1 SWRVV
6 LGRYVLRRLTML
18 VPTLFG
24 MSIVIFLMLRLLPG
38 DIVDIIAGA
47 DSQADSTS
55 RAKLRDAMGLSD
67 PLPTQ
72 YGKWIWNL
80 LQGDPGKSMRS
91 GKPVSELL
99 WKALPITIELAVLS
113 VIIAAVV
120 AIPLG
125 VISAV
130 KRDSGLDYSSR
141 VIGLVGL
148 SLPNFWIATL
158 LLLFTS
164 KVFGWVPPI
173 RYIPFRHDPIGNLKQ
188 FGLPAFAVAIQL
200 MAIIMRMT
208 RTTMLE
214 VLSQDY
220 VRTARAKGLSQ
231 RVVVYRHALR
241 NAMIPVITVIGFQL
255 GALMGTSA
263 IIEVVFGLNGIGNT
277 LVQAIFNRDYPLVQA
292 AVLYLA
298 VAFVLINLFVDV
310 LYAFLDPR
318 IKQG

>member
-1 SWRVV
+1 
-6 LGRYVLRRLTML
+6 ML
-18 VPTLFG
+18 VPTLIG
-24 MSIVIFLMLRLLPG
+24 MSIIIFLMLRLLPG
-38 DIVDIIAGA
+38 DVVDIITGP
-47 DSQADSTS
+47 DSQTDSAT

-67 PLPTQ
+67 PLYEQ

-80 LQGDPGKSMRS
+80 LNGDPGKSMRS

-99 WKALPITIELAVLS
+99 ANALPITIELAVLS
-113 VIIAAVV
+113 VMIATIV

-130 KRDSGLDYSSR
+130 KRDTALDYSSR
-141 VIGLVGL
+141 VLGLIGL

-164 KVFGWVPPI
+164 KMFGWVPPI
-173 RYIPFRHDPIGNLKQ
+173 QYISFLDDPIGSLKQ
-188 FGLPAFAVAIQL
+188 FALPAFAVAVQL

-214 VLSQDY
+214 VLNQDY
-220 VRTARAKGLSQ
+220 VRTARAKGL
-231 RVVVYRHALR
+231 RERIVVYRHALR
-241 NAMIPVITVIGFQL
+241 NALIPVITVIGFQL

-263 IIEVVFGLNGIGNT
+263 IIEVVFGLNGVGNT
-277 LVQAIFNRDYPLVQA
+277 LLQAIFNRDYTLVQA

-298 VAFVLINLFVDV
+298 VAFVMINLVVDV

>member
-1 SWRVV
+1 
-6 LGRYVLRRLTML
+6 ML

-47 DSQADSTS
+47 DAQADSAS
-55 RAKLRDAMGLSD
+55 RAKLRDSMGLSD

-72 YGKWIWNL
+72 YAKWIWNL

-99 WKALPITIELAVLS
+99 WKALPITIELALLS
-113 VIIAAVV
+113 VLIAAVV

-141 VIGLVGL
+141 LFGLVGL

-164 KVFGWVPPI
+164 KAFGWVPPI
-173 RYIPFRHDPIGNLKQ
+173 RYIPITQDPIGNLKQ
-188 FGLPAFAVAIQL
+188 FGLPAFAVAVQL

-241 NAMIPVITVIGFQL
+241 NALIPVITVIGFQL

-298 VAFVLINLFVDV
+298 VAFVLINLLVDV
-310 LYAFLDPR
+310 LYAVLDPR